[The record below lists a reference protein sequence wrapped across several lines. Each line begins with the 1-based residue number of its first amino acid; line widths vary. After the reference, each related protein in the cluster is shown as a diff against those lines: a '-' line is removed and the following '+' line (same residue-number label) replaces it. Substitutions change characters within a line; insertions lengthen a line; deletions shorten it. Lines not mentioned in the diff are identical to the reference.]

1 MRKLWIGSLS
11 LIFIFSLLNPMLAMG
26 EIKQSKIGDENQ
38 MHRET
43 DVMGILSVLEKRI
56 GDQKLLEKAKG
67 KLITLRNPEFDLI
80 TSLSGQI
87 KKEGERPGVEIA
99 FLLITALIILS

>member
-1 MRKLWIGSLS
+1 MRKLWIGTLS
-11 LIFIFSLLNPMLAMG
+11 LTFILSFWNPMLAMG
-26 EIKQSKIGDENQ
+26 EIRQSNIGGEHQ
-38 MHRET
+38 LHRET
-43 DVMGILSVLEKRI
+43 EVMKILSVLEKRI

-67 KLITLRNPEFDLI
+67 KLITLKNPEFDLI

-87 KKEGERPGVEIA
+87 NKDGERPGVEIA